1 MPRAGDRTVPTA
13 RPLPGPLRTA
23 QPALSQQ
30 IRKRERQLGVTLFE
44 RDKHR
49 VELTAAGAV
58 LLESAERILSTWLR
72 ARRRCAAGRTARAAA
87 SGSAGGSGT
96 RSRSGDTCDD

>member
-13 RPLPGPLRTA
+13 RPLLGPLRTA

-30 IRKRERQLGVTLFE
+30 IRKMERQLGVTLFE

-58 LLESAERILSTWLR
+58 LLESAERILSDL
-72 ARRRCAAGRTARAAA
+72 AAGEGEMRGWAD
-87 SGSAGGSGT
+87 GT
-96 RSRSGDTCDD
+96 RGRIRLGGRQRDTEPVR